1 MMNYSEDK
9 KYTKTISFRVSDA
22 DHYEIKLAA
31 MKLRQPIKAFVLET
45 LKTRIKKGV

>member
-1 MMNYSEDK
+1 MDQSEDK
-9 KYTKTISFRVSDA
+9 KSTKTISFRVSDA

-31 MKLRQPIKAFVLET
+31 MKQGKPIKAFVIET